1 MSLFD
6 ADHWREIGNAL
17 RGNKVRTALTAF
29 GVFWGIF
36 LLMVM
41 MGSGNGLE
49 RGAMQEFAGSAT
61 NAVFVWGQRTS
72 KPFRGLPVGREMD
85 LSAEDVDALRRG
97 VPEAEIICPR
107 CQGGGYGGGNNVTRG
122 TKSGGFGIMG
132 DTPELTKVQNV
143 PLTAGRF
150 VNPIDLED
158 RRKVAV
164 IGTRVRELL
173 FEKNEDPLGKELRIQ
188 GVTFAVVGVFK
199 SNRNGRQ
206 GEEESQTIHIPL
218 TTFQQAFNYGRKID
232 WLAVKSRNDIAATVT
247 EKKVKDLLKE
257 RHRVAPDDQRAFGSW
272 NTEEQFKKF
281 NGLFIGIRL
290 LVWIVGIGTLTAGV
304 IGVSNIMLVIVRE
317 RTHELGIR
325 RAVGATPAMITGQI
339 VLEALLLTASAGY
352 IGLITGMLLI
362 DGIALGISGQQ
373 LDFFKSP
380 GVEISTA
387 LQALGILV
395 ASGIA
400 AGIMPAW
407 RAVRV
412 TTVEA
417 LRAS

>member
-6 ADHWREIGNAL
+6 ADHWREIGNTL
-17 RGNKVRTALTAF
+17 SGNKLRTALTAF

-49 RGAMQEFAGSAT
+49 RGAMQEFSGSAT

-72 KPFRGLPVGREMD
+72 KPFRGLPVGRRMELTVD
-85 LSAEDVDALRRG
+85 DVGAIQKDVR
-97 VPEAEIICPR
+97 EAELVCPR
-107 CQGGGYGGGNNVTRG
+107 CQLGGFGGGHNVTRG
-122 TKSGGFGIMG
+122 TKSGGFGILG
-132 DTPELTKVQNV
+132 DTPELTRVQFV
-143 PLTAGRF
+143 PVIAGRF
-150 VNPIDLED
+150 VNRLDLED

-173 FEKNEDPLGKELRIQ
+173 VEKGEDPVGKEIRIQ
-188 GVTFAVVGVFK
+188 GVTFAVIGVFK
-199 SNRNGRQ
+199 SLHTGRQ
-206 GEEESQTIHIPL
+206 GEEETQSIHIPL

-232 WLAVKSRNDIAATVT
+232 WLAVKSRDNVPASIAET
-247 EKKVKDLLKE
+247 KVKDLLRQ
-257 RHRVAPDDQRAFGSW
+257 RHRAAPDDLRAFGSW
-272 NTEEQFKKF
+272 NTEEEFKKF
-281 NGLFIGIRL
+281 NGVFIGIRL
-290 LVWIVGIGTLTAGV
+290 LVWIVGIGTLAAGV

-317 RTHELGIR
+317 RTHELGVR

-339 VLEALLLTASAGY
+339 VFEALLLTASAGY
-352 IGLITGMLLI
+352 VGLIAGMLVV
-362 DGIALGISGQQ
+362 DGVAAAIVGAEM
-373 LDFFKSP
+373 DFFKSP
-380 GVEISTA
+380 GVDISTA
-387 LQALGILV
+387 LRALAILV
-395 ASGIA
+395 LSGIG